1 LSELINTQFQMGFSR
16 LVRQFRVEAAKKMLI
31 DEPRASVLSVGLS
44 VGFTSQSNFYVAF
57 KEFTGVVPGQFRK
70 QSISNAPVSKKT

>member
-1 LSELINTQFQMGFSR
+1 
-16 LVRQFRVEAAKKMLI
+16 VRRYRIEAAKKMLI

-57 KEFTGVVPGQFRK
+57 KEFTGFVPGQFRK
-70 QSISNAPVSKKT
+70 QQGENLTTSLSEMPK